1 MTPPE
6 IRIKEAEARAGKT
19 PSVVPEVMLILLG
32 DQNLGDHHLYRFRDM
47 TQEEEAMDNVRNIV
61 SQET

>member
-19 PSVVPEVMLILLG
+19 LFVAPEVMLILLG
-32 DQNLGDHHLYRFRDM
+32 DQNPGDHHLDRFRDM
-47 TQEEEAMDNVRNIV
+47 TPEEGAMDNVKNIV